1 MNIPSKNELRHL
13 MVPQSGTCIS
23 IVLSTHRMG
32 VEMQSDPLKL
42 RNAIRT
48 VEKRL
53 HESDLCFT
61 GELLKPIQALL
72 DEKEFWQHEGD
83 GLVIFAARHTCC
95 ACIAYLCMSQ
105 ARSSLASISMSSRC
119 FHC

>member
-1 MNIPSKNELRHL
+1 MNVPSKNELRHL

-53 HESDLCFT
+53 HESGLCSTDEDL
-61 GELLKPIQALL
+61 LNVVA
-72 DEKEFWQHEGD
+72 
-83 GLVIFAARHTCC
+83 V
-95 ACIAYLCMSQ
+95 
-105 ARSSLASISMSSRC
+105 
-119 FHC
+119 